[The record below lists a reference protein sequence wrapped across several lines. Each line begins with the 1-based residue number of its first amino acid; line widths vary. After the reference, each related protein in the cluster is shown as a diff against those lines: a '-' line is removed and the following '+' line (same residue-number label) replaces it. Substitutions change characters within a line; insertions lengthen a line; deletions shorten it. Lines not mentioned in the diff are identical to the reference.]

1 MSRKFLFTDLD
12 LTLLTKDKRISDK
25 DLDAIDR
32 FLGEGNLFAFVTG
45 RPFEDTVPIAER
57 FSLLRKG
64 FFIASFNGALISSF
78 DGSGWNTVFEEPVS
92 IEDTRFIFEEAEK
105 KKVFCQTYTEKNV
118 VALHDDPFLESYTS
132 GKTLKPL
139 LMEDL
144 DSLLKYLP
152 HPPFKVVCAAL
163 NDRPKLEDFRK
174 YITPMISDRLFSLF
188 SSDRLLEFGRL
199 SATKAHALEYLAEYT
214 GTAIEDTVSAGDEAN
229 DISMIE
235 AAGTGYAVSN
245 ARDEVKS
252 VADRVTVND
261 NDHGAIAE
269 IIEKILRF
277 AQDDK
282 VGSG

>member
-1 MSRKFLFTDLD
+1 MSGKKFLFTDLD
-12 LTLLTKDKRISDK
+12 LTLLTKDKMISDT

-32 FLGEGNLFAFVTG
+32 FLKEGNLFAFVTG
-45 RPFEDTVPIAER
+45 RPFEDTVTIAER
-57 FSLLRKG
+57 FSLLRRG
-64 FFIASFNGALISSF
+64 FFIASFNGALISAF
-78 DGSGWNTVFEEPVS
+78 DGSEWKRIFEEPVS
-92 IEDTRFIFEEAEK
+92 LSDTRFIFEEAEK
-105 KKVFCQTYTEKNV
+105 KQVFCQTYTEKNV

-139 LMEDL
+139 LIGDL

-163 NDRPKLEDFRK
+163 NDRPKLEGFRQ
-174 YITPMISDRLFSLF
+174 YISPMIDDRLFSLF
-188 SSDRLLEFGRL
+188 SSDRLLEFGSL
-199 SATKAHALEYLAEYT
+199 SATKAHALTFLAEYT
-214 GTAIEDTVSAGDEAN
+214 GTPIEDTVAAGDEAN

-245 ARDEVKS
+245 ARDEVKR

-269 IIEKILRF
+269 IIKEI
-277 AQDDK
+277 
-282 VGSG
+282 